1 MANLAAREHAMT
13 DVSTVLAFM
22 DLGPTEML
30 VILVVALLIWG
41 KRLPEVARN
50 MGKSVSEFK
59 KGIREA
65 EQTGSEISREIDKAG
80 NEATQELRKATDE
93 AAQEIPR
100 LDEEPPATQ
109 AQPDNKTQA

>member
-1 MANLAAREHAMT
+1 MSHENAILA
-13 DVSTVLAFM
+13 LL

-59 KGIREA
+59 KGIKEA
-65 EQTGSEISREIDKAG
+65 ERTGYEVSSDIRRAAEDAG
-80 NEATQELRKATDE
+80 NEVRKSYEGPPPGQT
-93 AAQEIPR
+93 
-100 LDEEPPATQ
+100 PPAGPDTPAGTQ
-109 AQPDNKTQA
+109 QPIDGV

>member
-13 DVSTVLAFM
+13 DVSAVLALL

-59 KGIREA
+59 KGIKEA
-65 EQTGSEISREIDKAG
+65 EQTGSEVSREIRSASSDAISEIQKAG
-80 NEATQELRKATDE
+80 DE
-93 AAQEIPR
+93 AARDMGSTYPQT
-100 LDEEPPATQ
+100 PA
-109 AQPDNKTQA
+109 

>member
-1 MANLAAREHAMT
+1 MKDPAMT
-13 DVSTVLAFM
+13 DSTTVLALL

-59 KGIREA
+59 KGIKEA
-65 EQTGSEISREIDKAG
+65 ERAG
-80 NEATQELRKATDE
+80 YEATAEIRQAGDE
-93 AAQEIPR
+93 AAREIQKAG
-100 LDEEPPATQ
+100 DEASHEIQKAGEEAVKDPVSPTSQLPA
-109 AQPDNKTQA
+109 

>member
-1 MANLAAREHAMT
+1 MT
-13 DVSTVLAFM
+13 DMNAILALL

-59 KGIREA
+59 KGIKEA
-65 EQTGSEISREIDKAG
+65 EKAG
-80 NEATQELRKATDE
+80 YEATAEIRRAGDE
-93 AAQEIPR
+93 ASHEIQKAG
-100 LDEEPPATQ
+100 DEAISDPVIPPTSQTIDGPPNGKPQ
-109 AQPDNKTQA
+109 ALTSPADR

>member
-1 MANLAAREHAMT
+1 MT
-13 DVSTVLAFM
+13 DLNTVLALL

-65 EQTGSEISREIDKAG
+65 EQTGSEVSREIRNAGDDAVREIQKAG
-80 NEATQELRKATDE
+80 DD
-93 AAQEIPR
+93 AARDTASTYPQA
-100 LDEEPPATQ
+100 PA
-109 AQPDNKTQA
+109 